1 MVNFTPGTEDWEY
14 IILLNMLQVFHWAWI
29 VVCLSAF
36 TMGCISLVM
45 SVPHLLHTVS
55 CYVPPHL
62 PAPCFCVGLTSN
74 KPRNEYLS
82 TVGLCMCNILT
93 VLRIVYLTCTS
104 HAHFQPSIFS
114 LRLQLCVCVSQL
126 KIILIYVKLGLDATS
141 HYFLCLKKD
150 SLAPLPLR

>member
-114 LRLQLCVCVSQL
+114 LRLQLCVCFTTQNNP
-126 KIILIYVKLGLDATS
+126 YVKLGLDATS